1 MFKRREKN
9 DYILELWNGHFVSRE
24 VIENIK
30 MEKNCRSYCNF
41 KFLYKEKI
49 VTKLKQMQKHFQIK

>member
-9 DYILELWNGHFVSRE
+9 DYFLELWNGHFVSRE

-30 MEKNCRSYCNF
+30 MEKNHRSYYSF
-41 KFLYKEKI
+41 KLLYKENT
-49 VTKLKQMQKHFQIK
+49 VLN